1 MADSTVFTIDAKQNV
16 RVAATGNVALAGL
29 QVIDGVML
37 KRGDRVLIKD
47 QANPVENGIY
57 RVKEGV
63 WNRAADADT
72 SFKVTTGMT
81 ILVMEG
87 SNALKQFVLTTPDPI
102 TINRTPLTFQ
112 MLTGAPGA
120 GDDIAY
126 THVQAV
132 ASDTWV
138 IPHNLNKFPS
148 VTIVDSTNTEV
159 VADISHTSTLQ
170 CEVSFSS
177 PQTGTA
183 YLN

>member
-16 RVAATGNVALAGL
+16 RVATSSDIVLQGL
-29 QVIDGVML
+29 QVIDGVEL
-37 KRGDRVLIKD
+37 KRGDRVLVKN
-47 QANPVENGIY
+47 QANPITNGIY

-81 ILVMEG
+81 VLVMEG
-87 SNALKQFVLTTPDPI
+87 SQALKQFVLSTPDPI
-102 TINRTPLTFQ
+102 IINRTPLTFQ
-112 MLTGAPGA
+112 MLTGAPGV

-126 THVQAV
+126 THIQSV
-132 ASDTWV
+132 ASTTWV

-159 VADISHTSTLQ
+159 VADITHSSTLQ

>member
-16 RVAATGNVALAGL
+16 RIAPSGNIALQGL
-29 QVIDGVML
+29 QTLDGVSL
-37 KRGDRVLIKD
+37 KRGDRVLVKD
-47 QANPVENGIY
+47 QLDPITNGIY

-102 TINRTPLTFQ
+102 IINRTPLTFQ
-112 MLTGAPGA
+112 MLTGAPGV

-126 THVQAV
+126 THVQSV
-132 ASDTWV
+132 ASQTWV
-138 IPHNLNKFPS
+138 INHGLNKFPS
-148 VTIVDSTNTEV
+148 VTLVDSTNTEV
-159 VADISHTSTLQ
+159 VADISHISTLQ